1 MAFLWAFGAFFK
13 ENVLNLPGGG
23 FFIAVGVD
31 VGFHTS
37 VCFADTFPLWGRLFR
52 ANTQIRPYGAET
64 NIGALWQ
71 GRILY
76 DP

>member
-37 VCFADTFPLWGRLFR
+37 VFRLRLTPSPRGRLFR
-52 ANTQIRPYGAET
+52 ANTQVRPYGAEID
-64 NIGALWQ
+64 IGALW
-71 GRILY
+71 
-76 DP
+76 